1 MKKIFIIFLLI
12 GFANNLFAKDKPQA
26 GIFIENYDGM
36 IVHGQVKPGI
46 TSQRYFFGHRWDH
59 RDFNN
64 DGIRDFLY
72 SGTMRPTNIK
82 MEGEDTSGVCG
93 LKEDCKG
100 EMPGPTLYL
109 GQPDGSYIDNSNLL
123 IDNRNPPGQQL
134 SRQQL
139 IADFNNDDVLDFYLA
154 DTGVGGGNHNG
165 FRDSYFLSQ
174 KDGTWLESSSTHLS
188 KKEFKIFNHGGAIGD
203 IDNDG
208 DIDIVLTDLER
219 VLRCLLND
227 GTGKMKIKKCGSINA
242 FAIELGDFDNDGD
255 LDIIHGGH
263 EYDGTVT
270 GIALNNGKGKF
281 KKKIKL
287 PVPKGNWGTVPEV
300 SFWDL
305 DNDSDL
311 DIVISRAGIL
321 YVGTGI
327 QIIENL
333 GKNKFNSEFYILV
346 NPPKDYV
353 PIHEGNEWNDFI
365 DQIRFSDLN
374 NDNLADIVLFKD
386 QTQNLPNGSILKNDG
401 DMNFSFVK
409 YKEKGNPLKIVD
421 LEMFKDDPSTFFERF
436 TIVRGKSIETSSS
449 KKFKKYLKNKSL
461 KNFNLGEFQNINEPI
476 FLSKSGVSIL
486 AYNYISH
493 GENWIDYDILV
504 EWDGLEFPISMCLEY
519 YSQFN
524 FAANRASLV
533 DRFGFAGLS
542 ELSIHGFHV
551 CRGKNGYIGGWEI
564 KDPIK
569 EIGIDTLLED
579 LNVNVLPII
588 ANIPQLSLDERKKLL
603 VNLDKN
609 IN

>member
-1 MKKIFIIFLLI
+1 MKKIFIILLLI
-12 GFANNLFAKDKPQA
+12 GFANSLFAKDKPQA

-93 LKEDCKG
+93 SKEDCKG

-123 IDNRNPPGQQL
+123 IDKRNPPGQQL

-255 LDIIHGGH
+255 LDIVHGGH

-333 GKNKFNSEFYILV
+333 GKNKFNSKFYILV

-353 PIHEGNEWNDFI
+353 PVHEGNEWNDFI

-386 QTQNLPNGSILKNDG
+386 QTQNLPNGSILKNEG

-409 YKEKGNPLKIVD
+409 YNEKGNPLKIVD

-436 TIVRGKSIETSSS
+436 TIGRGKSIETSSS

-476 FLSKSGVSIL
+476 FLSKSGASIL

-533 DRFGFAGLS
+533 DRFGFAGLN

-569 EIGIDTLLED
+569 KIGIDTLLED
-579 LNVNVLPII
+579 LNFNVLPII
-588 ANIPQLSLDERKKLL
+588 ANIPQLSFDERKKLL
-603 VNLDKN
+603 INLDKN

>member
-12 GFANNLFAKDKPQA
+12 GFTNNLFAKDKPQA

-93 LKEDCKG
+93 LKENCKG

-139 IADFNNDDVLDFYLA
+139 IADFNNDDILDFYLA
-154 DTGVGGGNHNG
+154 DTGLGGGNHNG

-174 KDGTWLESSSTHLS
+174 KDGTWLESSFTHLS

-255 LDIIHGGH
+255 LDIVHGGH

-409 YKEKGNPLKIVD
+409 YNEKGNPLKIVD

-436 TIVRGKSIETSSS
+436 TIGRGKSIETSSS

-476 FLSKSGVSIL
+476 FLSKSGASIL

-533 DRFGFAGLS
+533 DRFGFAGLN

-579 LNVNVLPII
+579 LNFNVLPII

>member
-1 MKKIFIIFLLI
+1 
-12 GFANNLFAKDKPQA
+12 
-26 GIFIENYDGM
+26 
-36 IVHGQVKPGI
+36 
-46 TSQRYFFGHRWDH
+46 
-59 RDFNN
+59 
-64 DGIRDFLY
+64 
-72 SGTMRPTNIK
+72 
-82 MEGEDTSGVCG
+82 
-93 LKEDCKG
+93 
-100 EMPGPTLYL
+100 
-109 GQPDGSYIDNSNLL
+109 
-123 IDNRNPPGQQL
+123 
-134 SRQQL
+134 
-139 IADFNNDDVLDFYLA
+139 
-154 DTGVGGGNHNG
+154 
-165 FRDSYFLSQ
+165 
-174 KDGTWLESSSTHLS
+174 
-188 KKEFKIFNHGGAIGD
+188 
-203 IDNDG
+203 
-208 DIDIVLTDLER
+208 
-219 VLRCLLND
+219 
-227 GTGKMKIKKCGSINA
+227 MKIKKCGSINA

-333 GKNKFNSEFYILV
+333 GKNKFNSKFYILV

-409 YKEKGNPLKIVD
+409 YNEKGNPLKIVD

-436 TIVRGKSIETSSS
+436 TIGRGKSIETSSS

-461 KNFNLGEFQNINEPI
+461 KDFNLVEFQNINEPI
-476 FLSKSGVSIL
+476 FLSKSGASIL

-533 DRFGFAGLS
+533 DRFGFAGLN

-569 EIGIDTLLED
+569 KIGIDTLLED
-579 LNVNVLPII
+579 LNFNVLPII
-588 ANIPQLSLDERKKLL
+588 ANIPQLSFDERKKLL
-603 VNLDKN
+603 INLDKN